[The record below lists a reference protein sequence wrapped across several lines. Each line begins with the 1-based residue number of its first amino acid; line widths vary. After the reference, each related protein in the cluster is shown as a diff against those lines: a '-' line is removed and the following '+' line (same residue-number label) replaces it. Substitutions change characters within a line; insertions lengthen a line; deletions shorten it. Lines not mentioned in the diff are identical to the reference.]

1 MRAVNVIMTGLIFLL
16 LAFSCGRG
24 HHDDRL
30 ERIWEYVAEN
40 PEEAM
45 AALDSIDTRELS
57 ESDLMFYNLMS
68 IKAKDKVYLLHKSDS
83 LILKVIDYYSRH
95 KNDELFS
102 EALYYGG
109 RVYYDLGDYPTAL
122 KYFQKALDLLPE
134 NTPQIRLRGNV
145 LSQTSG
151 VLEDVG
157 LYDQSLSYVKES
169 LEIDCKLNDII
180 NVALDYNSLGA
191 IYLHSNKLD
200 SAYKYFRLAELCAE
214 HFSDSLVSVTR
225 MYQAAVFYY
234 KNDVKNAIN
243 LIRPLVNQTNILA
256 KNTLLAYAS
265 KIYLKAESL
274 DTAYLYARELAL
286 SNFPDNRKTGYS
298 IMLSPELRH
307 MVAIDSL
314 DYFYNDY
321 KRVLEAAFKHQEE
334 NQALIQNSMYNYRV
348 HERQK
353 HEAERSRDKIYKWL
367 IALIAIAAILIA
379 FILYLL
385 NKSKSKV
392 IAMHEALAKLSIL
405 EESLA
410 NKRIDDHDESEGNDM
425 ASCDDVFSVLSEVPQ
440 KIKNEKT
447 LKNELREK
455 LRELNANSTYPYEP
469 LPLIT
474 ESQPYLEMRTLL
486 KENKPIPDKSEIWAG
501 LEDIVL
507 ECFPNFKSTLL
518 ILSDNDLNNDDLQIA
533 LLLKCGFT
541 LKELGILLGRTKGA
555 VTYRRKKLSVRL
567 FGENLDL
574 ESVDNIIRT
583 L

>member
-16 LAFSCGRG
+16 LAFSCGRR
-24 HHDDRL
+24 HHDFRL

-57 ESDLMFYNLMS
+57 ESDRMFYNLMS
-68 IKAKDKVYLLHKSDS
+68 IKAKDKTYLVHKSDS

-169 LEIDCKLNDII
+169 LEIDCKLNDTI

-234 KNDVKNAIN
+234 RNDVKNAIN

-321 KRVLEAAFKHQEE
+321 KRVLEAAFRHQEE

-353 HEAERSRDKIYKWL
+353 HEAERDKERMLIYVITL
-367 IALIAIAAILIA
+367 LAIFSILLS
-379 FILYLL
+379 FTLLLLY
-385 NKSKSKV
+385 NRKSQLVKL
-392 IAMHEALAKLSIL
+392 HEALAKLEFIENAQRDSEKSSVPSKEEGVVNKCEIPHIL
-405 EESLA
+405 KDEKSLKEELR
-410 NKRIDDHDESEGNDM
+410 NKCKVIKENAHTFDISPR
-425 ASCDDVFSVLSEVPQ
+425 VLTSRPYLRLQ
-440 KIKNEKT
+440 SHLKT
-447 LKNELREK
+447 QSPLPNAHNIFVELKNVMSDCYPDFESRLQLLADGNLKDEDFEL
-455 LRELNANSTYPYEP
+455 SM
-469 LPLIT
+469 LIR
-474 ESQPYLEMRTLL
+474 S
-486 KENKPIPDKSEIWAG
+486 
-501 LEDIVL
+501 
-507 ECFPNFKSTLL
+507 
-518 ILSDNDLNNDDLQIA
+518 
-533 LLLKCGFT
+533 GFSP
-541 LKELGILLGRTKGA
+541 KELSILLGRANSTI
-555 VTYRRKKLSVRL
+555 TYRRKKLCKTL
-567 FGENLDL
+567 LGEELELDL
-574 ESVDNIIRT
+574 FDMIIRS

>member
-16 LAFSCGRG
+16 LAFSCGRR

-45 AALDSIDTRELS
+45 AALDSIDVRELS

-68 IKAKDKVYLLHKSDS
+68 IKAKDKAYLLHKSDS

-95 KNDELFS
+95 RDNELYP

-109 RVYYDLGDYPTAL
+109 RVYRDLGNYPTSL
-122 KYFQKALDLLPE
+122 RYLQDALDLLPA
-134 NTPQIRLRGNV
+134 NTTNLILRGNV
-145 LSQTSG
+145 LSQIG
-151 VLEDVG
+151 G
-157 LYDQSLSYVKES
+157 L
-169 LEIDCKLNDII
+169 LNDIGLHQQALPYIEEVLGI
-180 NVALDYNSLGA
+180 NHRLNDTLHLSLDYKMLGA
-191 IYLHSNKLD
+191 INLHLKNYGRALD
-200 SAYKYFRLAELCAE
+200 IFRESEKYAAHVSKVDLAENKI
-214 HFSDSLVSVTR
+214 
-225 MYQAAVFYY
+225 YQAAAYY
-234 KNDVKNAIN
+234 HKGDMRNALN
-243 LIRPLVNQTNILA
+243 LIRSCVGNAESLSINFA
-256 KNTLLAYAS
+256 LAYAA
-265 KIYLKAESL
+265 KIYLKADIY
-274 DTAYLYARELAL
+274 DTAYMYAHKLTLNPRV
-286 SNFPDNRKTGYS
+286 DNKKTGYMV
-298 IMLSPELRH
+298 MLSPELRKFIH
-307 MVAIDSL
+307 KDSL
-314 DYFYNDY
+314 GPYYRNY
-321 KRVLEAAFKHQEE
+321 KLVLEKEFIHQET
-334 NQALIQNSMYNYRV
+334 NAALIQNSMYNYELHDKLR
-348 HERQK
+348 

-410 NKRIDDHDESEGNDM
+410 NKRIDDHDESEVKNM

-518 ILSDNDLNNDDLQIA
+518 ILSDNDLNNDDLQTA

-541 LKELGILLGRTKGA
+541 YST
-555 VTYRRKKLSVRL
+555 
-567 FGENLDL
+567 
-574 ESVDNIIRT
+574 
-583 L
+583 